1 MSASG
6 IQLLSE
12 FINADES
19 AQKLILYFIGTNDL
33 FQVFCPFKGQF
44 TLKYVDMNVNEAEC
58 HELSNCQGGYE
69 LKFLS
74 RPCNQGQ
81 NGLEKGQF
89 KVTTFQCLGHWSTN
103 FPGKQMAIFKSE
115 KDYKCAVSIR
125 SISDVLLNRLKVD
138 FRSK

>member
-1 MSASG
+1 
-6 IQLLSE
+6 
-12 FINADES
+12 
-19 AQKLILYFIGTNDL
+19 
-33 FQVFCPFKGQF
+33 
-44 TLKYVDMNVNEAEC
+44 MNVNEAEC

-69 LKFLS
+69 LKFQS

-115 KDYKCAVSIR
+115 KDYKCAVSITLR
-125 SISDVLLNRLKVD
+125 FLIRVRGLSGCSTFLFVIKFCLI
-138 FRSK
+138 